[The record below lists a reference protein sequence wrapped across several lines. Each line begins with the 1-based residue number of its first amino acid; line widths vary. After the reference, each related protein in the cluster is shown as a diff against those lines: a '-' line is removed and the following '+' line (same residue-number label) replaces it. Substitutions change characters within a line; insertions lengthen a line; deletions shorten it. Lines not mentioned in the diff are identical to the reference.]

1 MKPCVIVHGGASNIA
16 DIFVER
22 CKIGT
27 KAAAKAGFD
36 VFNKVKQIDYFSYSD
51 IRILAPLFS

>member
-22 CKIGT
+22 YKSGT
-27 KAAAKAGFD
+27 KVAAKAGFD
-36 VFNKVKQIDYFSYSD
+36 VLEKVPQIDYF
-51 IRILAPLFS
+51 LFRLL